1 MRPLSSSDL
10 LHIWERGT
18 SRKLIEQALI
28 ILDTVFP
35 QAPGDL
41 LVKLNV
47 GQRDLCL
54 LLLRALTFGSRLNG
68 LAECPACH
76 QCLELDFDLYDM
88 PILNSPLPKLETL
101 MALKTETSFR
111 KNDYDIAFRLPNSAD
126 LAGLAG
132 TTDIASGCQQLLEAC
147 VMSVKD
153 GDTILS
159 ANELPADILNDI
171 VEHMSQ
177 ADPLADLTLSAICP
191 SCNHSWE
198 IMFDI
203 VSFFWGEI
211 HAWSSRLVRE
221 VHSLAIAYGWRE
233 ADILAMSAWR
243 RQHYMQLI
251 GT

>member
-18 SRKLIEQALI
+18 GRKLIERALI
-28 ILDTVFP
+28 IIDGVFP

-41 LVKLNV
+41 LVKLDV

-54 LLLRALTFGSRLNG
+54 LHLRALTFGSRLNG

-76 QCLELDFDLYDM
+76 QFLELDFDLYDM
-88 PILNSPLPKLETL
+88 PISTSPLPDLETL
-101 MALKTETSFR
+101 IMLKTETSFQV
-111 KNDYDIAFRLPNSAD
+111 NGYDVTFRLPNSAD
-126 LAGLAG
+126 LASLG
-132 TTDIASGCQQLLEAC
+132 TGMEITSKRQQLLEAC
-147 VMSVKD
+147 IISVKD
-153 GDTILS
+153 GDTILQ
-159 ANELPADILNDI
+159 ANELPADILDDI
-171 VEHMSQ
+171 AEYMGR
-177 ADPLADLTLSAICP
+177 AAPLADLTLSAICP
-191 SCNHSWE
+191 SCNHTWE

-221 VHSLAIAYGWRE
+221 VNSLSMAYGWRE

-243 RQHYMQLI
+243 RQQYLQLI
-251 GT
+251 GA